1 MEKEDKSIGFTL
13 MKITTEQF
21 ALIQDSFTEGAPIRI
36 RTNIRFG
43 VENIT
48 KMIAVFASFT
58 YESNEKP
65 FIIIEAGCHF
75 QINEDAWNDMF
86 SQDENALTVARGF
99 MSHLTVLTVG
109 TVRGILHAKTESTPF
124 NRFVLPT
131 INITELIKD
140 DVIIACMAE

>member
-1 MEKEDKSIGFTL
+1 

-36 RTNIRFG
+36 GTNIRFG
-43 VENIT
+43 VEKKA

-86 SQDENALTVARGF
+86 IQEENTLKVARGF
-99 MSHLTVLTVG
+99 MCHLTVLTVG
-109 TVRGILHAKTESTPF
+109 TARGILHAKTESTSF
-124 NRFVLPT
+124 NRFALPT

-140 DVIIACMAE
+140 DVVIPFKAE